1 MSNMQQLM
9 EHLRKIEAGKQ
20 TNSRMLRTFQERHRN
35 GIEKDVVGSTSETTI
50 NPPRDIYSIL
60 LQEHHSPKQASS
72 TTPTNRRPVT
82 PPVIVVP
89 LSLRREKLHEDM
101 ARLLV
106 RPSQLTGNAIVAPAP
121 SPPKGGRHSPS
132 KPQHKSSIDP
142 GLQTQLIREQS
153 EEANALRQ
161 ASDDVAATLTMA
173 QDLIPLSFLLERN
186 MKALCQSKAGAII
199 QSAFHTFLLHFYA
212 DAWQHWKAFVVMSR
226 HAERVAA
233 ASFLTR
239 VYRGHRA
246 RKACAV
252 LRRQLATL
260 EGLKATAIAQIVTRR
275 SNAALAIQMCFRRHR
290 LQLRKL
296 QVQARHAAATRIQ
309 RLTVYNKQ
317 RSMAL
322 ARMLLDARK
331 IHAALKLQKLWRG
344 HCGRRVAARRKVQ
357 DRRAKRLQKLSQ
369 PDLAIAHRFEAQGA
383 AFRIQGQVR
392 RWLRRRRGRESRAA
406 AREAQAKERVRL
418 LLVRFILRFK
428 RRRRHR
434 QLEADRA
441 VRTKAARLIQRCI
454 LQWIQ
459 LRKWKLMRMARRK
472 RERQARL
479 ALKAKQMNRSQD
491 KVKLPFRAAS
501 TAWKLVTRTL
511 RGDKKSPKD
520 VAAVCIQRAW
530 RCAKKRHQVY
540 LKTLYAKLDK
550 AADKRQQ
557 MHRHVTRIQ
566 KVWRGRR
573 DRRKCTF
580 LWLDKVTRHA
590 LAKWKRRRAR
600 RRNAAAT
607 KIQTKFRV
615 VRAKVLGQAVEHLI
629 QCQHAAARRIQRL
642 VRGRQAV
649 LKVQRQ
655 RDARRQCDETLRFCV
670 VALQRC
676 MKLRMD
682 FLAIQSLEGNMGDL
696 VKYPVWLQEQRRFHR
711 SDTSFPIFQILFA
724 DYSGLK
730 RELWA
735 GQSAKAL
742 AALRLDRSKFVKIF
756 REAFATSDRLMDIT
770 SEADRVL
777 AKLKAHP
784 SQSRTSLAFADF
796 VFGIKEMAKLQI
808 KSKKPMDDDDDMKVL
823 QLFWK
828 HLATCKWSKKS
839 KAPDEMK
846 AYTES
851 WLNDQARCI
860 QQMARRQ
867 QYQQRGYILMD
878 LKRKEWQNMRA
889 HSAARTIQSLWRTK
903 ASRAYMRKLMQTVFR
918 KYIDATSGLPYW
930 TNPRTGYSTWKK
942 PSILGKHDVA
952 SPAVPMA
959 DDATEY
965 AVHCDNCNIHP
976 IQEMCFQCDEK
987 YCLACFTLL
996 HAKGK
1001 TATHQHISIPTCV
1014 SCHYQ
1019 VATRYCSNCK
1029 ENYCD
1034 NCMSYLHAK
1043 GTLVYHVAAPL
1054 MLLCVDCLG
1063 KRAARVHC
1071 HTCNKD
1077 VCHACA
1083 QYHPPEYCH
1092 TEPRPFESAPVEN
1105 ERKRLDM
1112 IKTNDLFAE
1121 EKRIQDAKAF
1131 EALQIKCAMRIQRGW
1146 RRKVQ
1151 CKSGVMHMLELHKA
1165 HQSTWEKIQ
1174 RDRQREKQFVY
1185 RVKGVFG
1192 KAEVLEMDSPT
1203 QAILRRL
1210 NVYLRHKIEARAR
1223 ALHVALDEYV
1233 HLGVPL
1239 PGVASIAEG
1248 SDHLETSEDLRGWLV
1263 PAQALRIQGHVVYAQ
1278 MVESIGETFIR
1289 LSAPYG
1295 HMSVDKS
1302 VLYSVEF
1309 SHDHPTKLKHAASSH
1324 AVKVRDLKESKAVTA
1339 SLRKIGNATQSMAL
1353 RFDED
1358 SFLGRAL
1365 NRTAQHIQ
1373 RSLQRQKFN
1382 QSKREREIS
1391 LLSVQRS
1398 FRDRQM
1404 YSLRREQSQRWDESS
1419 TQRPASIRHVGS
1431 IHSAMPGTSNEAP
1444 MHLDMAIPSNGSAS
1458 MANTASVNQP
1468 PEEGGGDEG
1477 LSAKVDSRTA
1487 RVVRIYSESLA
1498 PMVSALEATATTQ
1511 VPVDVD
1517 LTISTSQ
1524 GQSAIEL
1531 PAPKTVES
1539 PSSYEIEPSPSD
1551 TAMSFVEHNADV
1563 LPYDKPTTNVQLDTT
1578 GTGYNPATTEYDK
1591 EVSASALDYSVPADY
1606 YPQQSYTSAAEAYA
1620 DQPTHDPQGSS
1631 QDWQQHVVPPQ
1642 QPTQD
1647 DYQLGYDDYYY
1658 DQQNYDQQGYYYQP
1672 EIDHSYYTQDSTA
1685 YVEGAYIAPTYPS
1698 YSPTASVHTSYTEPV
1713 AATETEWQEAY
1724 DPSSGQVYYYN
1735 PRTGESVWHQ

>member
-1 MSNMQQLM
+1 
-9 EHLRKIEAGKQ
+9 
-20 TNSRMLRTFQERHRN
+20 
-35 GIEKDVVGSTSETTI
+35 
-50 NPPRDIYSIL
+50 
-60 LQEHHSPKQASS
+60 
-72 TTPTNRRPVT
+72 
-82 PPVIVVP
+82 
-89 LSLRREKLHEDM
+89 
-101 ARLLV
+101 
-106 RPSQLTGNAIVAPAP
+106 
-121 SPPKGGRHSPS
+121 
-132 KPQHKSSIDP
+132 
-142 GLQTQLIREQS
+142 
-153 EEANALRQ
+153 
-161 ASDDVAATLTMA
+161 
-173 QDLIPLSFLLERN
+173 
-186 MKALCQSKAGAII
+186 
-199 QSAFHTFLLHFYA
+199 
-212 DAWQHWKAFVVMSR
+212 
-226 HAERVAA
+226 
-233 ASFLTR
+233 
-239 VYRGHRA
+239 
-246 RKACAV
+246 
-252 LRRQLATL
+252 
-260 EGLKATAIAQIVTRR
+260 
-275 SNAALAIQMCFRRHR
+275 
-290 LQLRKL
+290 
-296 QVQARHAAATRIQ
+296 
-309 RLTVYNKQ
+309 
-317 RSMAL
+317 
-322 ARMLLDARK
+322 
-331 IHAALKLQKLWRG
+331 
-344 HCGRRVAARRKVQ
+344 
-357 DRRAKRLQKLSQ
+357 
-369 PDLAIAHRFEAQGA
+369 
-383 AFRIQGQVR
+383 
-392 RWLRRRRGRESRAA
+392 
-406 AREAQAKERVRL
+406 
-418 LLVRFILRFK
+418 
-428 RRRRHR
+428 
-434 QLEADRA
+434 
-441 VRTKAARLIQRCI
+441 
-454 LQWIQ
+454 
-459 LRKWKLMRMARRK
+459 
-472 RERQARL
+472 
-479 ALKAKQMNRSQD
+479 
-491 KVKLPFRAAS
+491 
-501 TAWKLVTRTL
+501 
-511 RGDKKSPKD
+511 
-520 VAAVCIQRAW
+520 
-530 RCAKKRHQVY
+530 
-540 LKTLYAKLDK
+540 
-550 AADKRQQ
+550 
-557 MHRHVTRIQ
+557 
-566 KVWRGRR
+566 
-573 DRRKCTF
+573 
-580 LWLDKVTRHA
+580 
-590 LAKWKRRRAR
+590 
-600 RRNAAAT
+600 
-607 KIQTKFRV
+607 
-615 VRAKVLGQAVEHLI
+615 
-629 QCQHAAARRIQRL
+629 
-642 VRGRQAV
+642 
-649 LKVQRQ
+649 
-655 RDARRQCDETLRFCV
+655 
-670 VALQRC
+670 
-676 MKLRMD
+676 
-682 FLAIQSLEGNMGDL
+682 
-696 VKYPVWLQEQRRFHR
+696 EQRRFHR

-808 KSKKPMDDDDDMKVL
+808 KSKKPMDDDDDMK
-823 QLFWK
+823 
-828 HLATCKWSKKS
+828 
-839 KAPDEMK
+839 
-846 AYTES
+846 S

-878 LKRKEWQNMRA
+878 LKRKEWQ
-889 HSAARTIQSLWRTK
+889 
-903 ASRAYMRKLMQTVFR
+903 
-918 KYIDATSGLPYW
+918 
-930 TNPRTGYSTWKK
+930 
-942 PSILGKHDVA
+942 
-952 SPAVPMA
+952 
-959 DDATEY
+959 
-965 AVHCDNCNIHP
+965 IHP

-1001 TATHQHISIPTCV
+1001 TATHQHISIPTC
-1014 SCHYQ
+1014 
-1019 VATRYCSNCK
+1019 
-1029 ENYCD
+1029 
-1034 NCMSYLHAK
+1034 
-1043 GTLVYHVAAPL
+1043 VAAPL

-1146 RRKVQ
+1146 RRK
-1151 CKSGVMHMLELHKA
+1151 
-1165 HQSTWEKIQ
+1165 
-1174 RDRQREKQFVY
+1174 
-1185 RVKGVFG
+1185 
-1192 KAEVLEMDSPT
+1192 AEVLEMDSPT

-1239 PGVASIAEG
+1239 PGVASIA
-1248 SDHLETSEDLRGWLV
+1248 
-1263 PAQALRIQGHVVYAQ
+1263 
-1278 MVESIGETFIR
+1278 ESIGETFIR

-1431 IHSAMPGTSNEAP
+1431 IHN
-1444 MHLDMAIPSNGSAS
+1444 
-1458 MANTASVNQP
+1458 
-1468 PEEGGGDEG
+1468 
-1477 LSAKVDSRTA
+1477 
-1487 RVVRIYSESLA
+1487 
-1498 PMVSALEATATTQ
+1498 
-1511 VPVDVD
+1511 
-1517 LTISTSQ
+1517 
-1524 GQSAIEL
+1524 
-1531 PAPKTVES
+1531 
-1539 PSSYEIEPSPSD
+1539 
-1551 TAMSFVEHNADV
+1551 
-1563 LPYDKPTTNVQLDTT
+1563 
-1578 GTGYNPATTEYDK
+1578 
-1591 EVSASALDYSVPADY
+1591 YSVPADY
-1606 YPQQSYTSAAEAYA
+1606 YPQQSYTSAAEGTQLPDNVSYSYDQPTYDAQAYA

>member
-1 MSNMQQLM
+1 M

-35 GIEKDVVGSTSETTI
+35 GIEKDVVGSTSETTL

-72 TTPTNRRPVT
+72 TTPTNRRPIA
-82 PPVIVVP
+82 PPVIIVP

-106 RPSQLTGNAIVAPAP
+106 RPPQLTGNAIVAPAP
-121 SPPKGGRHSPS
+121 SPPKGGKHSPS

-142 GLQTQLIREQS
+142 GLQTKLIREKS
-153 EEANALRQ
+153 EEANSLRQ

-252 LRRQLATL
+252 LRRQLAAL

-290 LQLRKL
+290 LHLRKL

-317 RSMAL
+317 RAMAL

-369 PDLAIAHRFEAQGA
+369 PNLAIAHRFEAQGA

-566 KVWRGRR
+566 K
-573 DRRKCTF
+573 
-580 LWLDKVTRHA
+580 
-590 LAKWKRRRAR
+590 
-600 RRNAAAT
+600 
-607 KIQTKFRV
+607 
-615 VRAKVLGQAVEHLI
+615 
-629 QCQHAAARRIQRL
+629 
-642 VRGRQAV
+642 
-649 LKVQRQ
+649 
-655 RDARRQCDETLRFCV
+655 
-670 VALQRC
+670 
-676 MKLRMD
+676 
-682 FLAIQSLEGNMGDL
+682 
-696 VKYPVWLQEQRRFHR
+696 EQRRFHR

-808 KSKKPMDDDDDMKVL
+808 KSKKPMDDDDDMK
-823 QLFWK
+823 
-828 HLATCKWSKKS
+828 
-839 KAPDEMK
+839 
-846 AYTES
+846 
-851 WLNDQARCI
+851 
-860 QQMARRQ
+860 
-867 QYQQRGYILMD
+867 
-878 LKRKEWQNMRA
+878 
-889 HSAARTIQSLWRTK
+889 
-903 ASRAYMRKLMQTVFR
+903 
-918 KYIDATSGLPYW
+918 
-930 TNPRTGYSTWKK
+930 K
-942 PSILGKHDVA
+942 PSILGKHDVD

-1019 VATRYCSNCK
+1019 
-1029 ENYCD
+1029 
-1034 NCMSYLHAK
+1034 
-1043 GTLVYHVAAPL
+1043 
-1054 MLLCVDCLG
+1054 
-1063 KRAARVHC
+1063 
-1071 HTCNKD
+1071 
-1077 VCHACA
+1077 
-1083 QYHPPEYCH
+1083 
-1092 TEPRPFESAPVEN
+1092 PRPFESAPVEN

-1146 RRKVQ
+1146 RRK
-1151 CKSGVMHMLELHKA
+1151 
-1165 HQSTWEKIQ
+1165 
-1174 RDRQREKQFVY
+1174 REKQFVY

-1239 PGVASIAEG
+1239 PGVASIA
-1248 SDHLETSEDLRGWLV
+1248 
-1263 PAQALRIQGHVVYAQ
+1263 
-1278 MVESIGETFIR
+1278 ESIGETFIR

-1431 IHSAMPGTSNEAP
+1431 THSAMPGTSNEAP
-1444 MHLDMAIPSNGSAS
+1444 THLDMAVPSNGSAS

-1539 PSSYEIEPSPSD
+1539 PSSYEIELSPSD
-1551 TAMSFVEHNADV
+1551 TATSFVEHNADV
-1563 LPYDKPTTNVQLDTT
+1563 LPYDMPTTNVQLDT
-1578 GTGYNPATTEYDK
+1578 TGYNPATTEYDK
-1591 EVSASALDYSVPADY
+1591 EVSTPALDNSAPADY
-1606 YPQQSYTSAAEAYA
+1606 YPQQSYTSPAEGTQLPDDVSYSYDQPTYDAQAYT

-1631 QDWQQHVVPPQ
+1631 QDWQQHVAPPQ

-1647 DYQLGYDDYYY
+1647 DYQLGYDEYYY
-1658 DQQNYDQQGYYYQP
+1658 GQQNYDQQGYYYQP
-1672 EIDHSYYTQDSTA
+1672 EVDHSYYTQDSTA

>member
-1 MSNMQQLM
+1 M

-35 GIEKDVVGSTSETTI
+35 GIEKDVVSSTSETTI

-72 TTPTNRRPVT
+72 TTPTNRRPVA

-89 LSLRREKLHEDM
+89 LTLRREKLHEDM

-121 SPPKGGRHSPS
+121 SPPKGRHSPS

-153 EEANALRQ
+153 EEANALHQ
-161 ASDDVAATLTMA
+161 ASDDVAATLAMA

-252 LRRQLATL
+252 LRRQLAAL

-290 LQLRKL
+290 LHLRKL

-317 RSMAL
+317 RAMAL

-406 AREAQAKERVRL
+406 AREALVKERVRL

-566 KVWRGRR
+566 K
-573 DRRKCTF
+573 
-580 LWLDKVTRHA
+580 
-590 LAKWKRRRAR
+590 
-600 RRNAAAT
+600 
-607 KIQTKFRV
+607 
-615 VRAKVLGQAVEHLI
+615 
-629 QCQHAAARRIQRL
+629 
-642 VRGRQAV
+642 
-649 LKVQRQ
+649 
-655 RDARRQCDETLRFCV
+655 TLRFCD

-696 VKYPVWLQEQRRFHR
+696 VEQRRFHR

-839 KAPDEMK
+839 KEHASALCRKNHPK
-846 AYTES
+846 LVAY
-851 WLNDQARCI
+851 
-860 QQMARRQ
+860 
-867 QYQQRGYILMD
+867 
-878 LKRKEWQNMRA
+878 
-889 HSAARTIQSLWRTK
+889 QSIPC
-903 ASRAYMRKLMQTVFR
+903 VFR

-942 PSILGKHDVA
+942 PSILGKHDVD

-965 AVHCDNCNIHP
+965 AVHCDNCN
-976 IQEMCFQCDEK
+976 
-987 YCLACFTLL
+987 
-996 HAKGK
+996 
-1001 TATHQHISIPTCV
+1001 
-1014 SCHYQ
+1014 
-1019 VATRYCSNCK
+1019 
-1029 ENYCD
+1029 
-1034 NCMSYLHAK
+1034 
-1043 GTLVYHVAAPL
+1043 
-1054 MLLCVDCLG
+1054 
-1063 KRAARVHC
+1063 
-1071 HTCNKD
+1071 
-1077 VCHACA
+1077 
-1083 QYHPPEYCH
+1083 
-1092 TEPRPFESAPVEN
+1092 PRPFESAPVEN

-1131 EALQIKCAMRIQRGW
+1131 EALQIKCAVRIQRGW
-1146 RRKVQ
+1146 RRK
-1151 CKSGVMHMLELHKA
+1151 
-1165 HQSTWEKIQ
+1165 
-1174 RDRQREKQFVY
+1174 REKQFVY

-1239 PGVASIAEG
+1239 PGVASIA
-1248 SDHLETSEDLRGWLV
+1248 
-1263 PAQALRIQGHVVYAQ
+1263 
-1278 MVESIGETFIR
+1278 ESIGETFIR

-1382 QSKREREIS
+1382 QSKREREVS

-1431 IHSAMPGTSNEAP
+1431 THSAMPGTSNEAP
-1444 MHLDMAIPSNGSAS
+1444 THLDMAVPSNGSAS
-1458 MANTASVNQP
+1458 MVNTASVNQP

-1524 GQSAIEL
+1524 GQSAIEV

-1539 PSSYEIEPSPSD
+1539 PSSYEIELSPSD
-1551 TAMSFVEHNADV
+1551 TATSFVEHNADV
-1563 LPYDKPTTNVQLDTT
+1563 LPYDMPTTNVQLDT
-1578 GTGYNPATTEYDK
+1578 TGYNPATTEYDK
-1591 EVSASALDYSVPADY
+1591 EVSTPALDNSAPADY
-1606 YPQQSYTSAAEAYA
+1606 YPQQSYTSPAEGTQLPDDVSYSYDQPTYDAQAYT

-1631 QDWQQHVVPPQ
+1631 QDWQQHVALPQ

-1647 DYQLGYDDYYY
+1647 DYQLGYDEYYY

-1672 EIDHSYYTQDSTA
+1672 EVDHSYYTQDSTA